1 MPLKILAAI
10 AVAESYV
17 RSGLTRT
24 GVTMARTKK
33 KIVRREWSKDD
44 VRQLKTMAKAKAGVA
59 KISKSLKRTSGATS
73 VMAAKLGVSLSMR
86 A

>member
-1 MPLKILAAI
+1 MLKILV
-10 AVAESYV
+10 AVAFAEYCV
-17 RSGLTRT
+17 RSRLTRT

-44 VRQLKTMAKAKAGVA
+44 VRQLKAMAKAKAGVA

>member
-1 MPLKILAAI
+1 VLLKISVAI
-10 AVAESYV
+10 AFEKYCV
-17 RSGLTRT
+17 RSGLTRI
-24 GVTMARTKK
+24 GVNRARTKK
-33 KIVRREWSKDD
+33 KIVRREWSNDD

-59 KISKSLKRTSGATS
+59 KISLKRTLGATS